1 MKTFLLLLP
10 MVLSTAFAAPQSTI
24 ISSKDLEKIEAEVQ
38 NKLQSSLV
46 DDKKKFFVNLLAGRE
61 LYQYR
66 FYDKSKKYYQDA
78 IDLKVKEN
86 KAEAYINLMAI
97 ASNNKDEAGLK
108 AEFEAAKKYFAD
120 NSKYKTPEI
129 GYYLNAVE
137 KRLSGKGEVPGF
149 YGYFAEESNLIESIK
164 NKEFEKGL
172 SALNP
177 EALKNSQNSF
187 NIIAYDTLNVAVNK
201 KNVKDLYC
209 APEYKKYPNAY
220 TYSIIICGLLSDYL
234 KQGKFD
240 QKKLARAQTYF
251 KEENQ
256 EKKYLLEA
264 VEGIK

>member
-10 MVLSTAFAAPQSTI
+10 MVLSTAFAAPQSKV
-24 ISSKDLEKIEAEVQ
+24 ISTKDLEKIETEVQ
-38 NKLQSSLV
+38 SKLQSSLV

-78 IDLKVKEN
+78 IKLNVKEN

-97 ASNNKDEAGLK
+97 ALNDKDQAELK
-108 AEFEAAKKYFAD
+108 AGYEAAKKYFAD
-120 NSKYKTPEI
+120 NSKYKTQDIE
-129 GYYLNAVE
+129 YYLSAIE
-137 KRLSGKGEVPGF
+137 KSLSGKGEVPGF
-149 YGYFAEESNLIESIK
+149 YGYFAEESNLIELIK

-172 SALNP
+172 SAINP
-177 EALKNSQNSF
+177 DAIKQSQDSF

-201 KNVKDLYC
+201 KNVKELYC

-220 TYSIIICGLLSDYL
+220 TYSIILCGLLSDYL

>member
-10 MVLSTAFAAPQSTI
+10 MVLSTAFAAPQSKV
-24 ISSKDLEKIEAEVQ
+24 ISTKDLEKIETEVQ
-38 NKLQSSLV
+38 SKLQSSLV

-78 IDLKVKEN
+78 IKLNVKEN

-97 ASNNKDEAGLK
+97 ALNSKDQAELK
-108 AEFEAAKKYFAD
+108 AGYEAAKKYFAD
-120 NSKYKTPEI
+120 NSKYKTQDIE
-129 GYYLNAVE
+129 YYLSAIE

-149 YGYFAEESNLIESIK
+149 YGYFAEESNLIELIK

-172 SALNP
+172 SVINP
-177 EALKNSQNSF
+177 DALKQSQDSF

-201 KNVKDLYC
+201 KNVKELYC

-220 TYSIIICGLLSDYL
+220 TYSIILCGLLSDYL

-240 QKKLARAQTYF
+240 AKKLARAQTYF

>member
-1 MKTFLLLLP
+1 MKTFLFLLP
-10 MVLSTAFAAPQSTI
+10 MVLTTAFAAPQSKV
-24 ISSKDLEKIEAEVQ
+24 ISSKDLEKIETEVQ
-38 NKLQSSLV
+38 SKLQSSLI

-78 IDLKVKEN
+78 IKLNVKEN
-86 KAEAYINLMAI
+86 KAEAYINLIAI
-97 ASNNKDEAGLK
+97 ALNGKDQAELK
-108 AEFEAAKKYFAD
+108 SGYEAAQKYFAD
-120 NSKYKTPEI
+120 NSKYKTQDIE
-129 GYYLNAVE
+129 YYLSAIE

-149 YGYFAEESNLIESIK
+149 YGYFAEESNLIELIK

-172 SALNP
+172 SVINP
-177 EALKNSQNSF
+177 DALKQSQDSF

-201 KNVKDLYC
+201 KNVKELYC

-220 TYSIIICGLLSDYL
+220 TYSIILCGLLSDYL

-240 QKKLARAQTYF
+240 EKKLARAQTYF